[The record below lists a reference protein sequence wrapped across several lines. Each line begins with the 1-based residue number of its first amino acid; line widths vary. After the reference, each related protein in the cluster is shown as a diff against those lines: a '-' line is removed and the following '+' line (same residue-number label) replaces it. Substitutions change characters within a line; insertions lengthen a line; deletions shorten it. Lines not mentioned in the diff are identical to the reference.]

1 MGSRASTVAAAA
13 LAAIL
18 LCGCG
23 RGAQLSGDTD
33 LDRPDGIEA
42 DPEEEGGEEPD
53 MADPD
58 PPEDPSDPGEDME
71 PDGEPEADAEDL
83 FEIDPPPPAAWSRTF
98 GSPNNTWGVSV
109 VQTRDGDYVVLGR
122 TTQPESTD
130 EPAAL
135 IRLDW
140 NGNVLWQ
147 KLLGTDHMVWGS
159 KVRETADGGLILAGS
174 DYSVAGDAWVAR
186 LDENG
191 EMLWQNVYMMYYPS
205 ATARD
210 VRPLAGGGY
219 IVTGDTGVYGM
230 PVLSWLMRVD
240 ESGHPEWLKTYAG
253 PDHLL
258 VTAVIEAPGGGYVMA
273 GAVMPSDVMN
283 WAIWVARLDEEGNIL
298 WQKAYDGPEFDRFEI
313 GIDAARGGG
322 YVVAGETLSFGA
334 GDWDA
339 WVLRLDEDGAVMWQ
353 KAYGTESA
361 EIPLAV
367 IQSTDGTFVVCGLI
381 VDEDGFVMKLDA
393 SGNVLW
399 QKLYGGEHSDM
410 LQDIVP
416 TMDGGY
422 AMTGW
427 TASFDTREPPF
438 LENWVLKVDG
448 NGDISDACPPG
459 MITAGAMTTTVTDA
473 AVYSP
478 DIRIES
484 LTPDVTEADG
494 AREEAS
500 LTAETQCTL

>member
-1 MGSRASTVAAAA
+1 MT
-13 LAAIL
+13 
-18 LCGCG
+18 
-23 RGAQLSGDTD
+23 
-33 LDRPDGIEA
+33 
-42 DPEEEGGEEPD
+42 
-53 MADPD
+53 DPD
-58 PPEDPSDPGEDME
+58 PPEDPPDPGEDME
-71 PDGEPEADAEDL
+71 PDGEPDADAEDL

-147 KLLGTDHMVWGS
+147 KLLGTDHLVWGS
-159 KVRETADGGLILAGS
+159 EVKETADGGFVLAGA
-174 DYSVAGDAWVAR
+174 DFAVAGDAWVAR

-191 EMLWQNVYMMYYPS
+191 NMLWQNVYMIYHPS
-205 ATARD
+205 AYAHD
-210 VRPLAGGGY
+210 IRPLAGGGY
-219 IVTGDTGVYGM
+219 IVTGDTGIYGM

-240 ESGHPEWLKTYAG
+240 ESGHQEWLKTYAG
-253 PDHLL
+253 PGDLL

-273 GAVMPSDVMN
+273 GAVMTSDVMN
-283 WAIWVARLDEEGNIL
+283 WAFWVARLDEEGNVL
-298 WQKAYDGPEFDRFEI
+298 WQKAYDGPAFDRFDI
-313 GIDAARGGG
+313 GIASARGGG

-334 GDWDA
+334 GGWDV
-339 WVLRLDEDGAVMWQ
+339 WVLRLDEDGAVLWQ
-353 KAYGTESA
+353 RAYGTEGD
-361 EIPLAV
+361 EIPNAV
-367 IQSTDGTFVVCGLI
+367 IQSPDGTFVVCGYI
-381 VDEDGFVMKLDA
+381 VNEDGFVMKLDA
-393 SGNVLW
+393 SGSVLW
-399 QKLYGGEHSDM
+399 QKIYGGEHSDA
-410 LQDIVP
+410 LQDIAP
-416 TMDGGY
+416 TTDGGY

-427 TASFDTREPPF
+427 TASFDKSEPPV
-438 LENWVLKVDG
+438 LETWVLKVDG

-459 MITAGAMTTTVTDA
+459 MISAGVMTTTVTDA
-473 AVYSP
+473 IVYSP

-484 LTPDVTEADG
+484 QTPDVTEADG